1 MRNGYSI
8 LFNVQALFITSSPI
22 QRDPLH
28 SIIFFV
34 VLLLNYSKL
43 TNSALRLFFSCSR
56 KKCYVVHA
64 ALFWSPVAPH
74 LSTTNNNKK
83 QRRVKWKVKKRNPS
97 KSINYDSRQCTAW
110 SFFLFSFLP
119 KRWPRADENEEHPTK
134 SSKRNAW
141 SVGLVHGKSSTDHS
155 RLPPFFVLPFV
166 NRSIK

>member
-8 LFNVQALFITSSPI
+8 LFNVQALFITSSLI

-74 LSTTNNNKK
+74 SSTTTNNNKK
-83 QRRVKWKVKKRNPS
+83 QRRVKWKVKKRNPPNRL
-97 KSINYDSRQCTAW
+97 ITILGNALHGH
-110 SFFLFSFLP
+110 FFLFFPFFRKDDRVLT
-119 KRWPRADENEEHPTK
+119 RTK
-134 SSKRNAW
+134 SIQ
-141 SVGLVHGKSSTDHS
+141 
-155 RLPPFFVLPFV
+155 P
-166 NRSIK
+166 NR